1 MPVKIRLAR
10 KGRKGLPSY
19 NVVVADSR
27 SPRDG
32 KFIEKLGNYDPK
44 KKIFDLDGAKALN
57 WLSKGAQP
65 TDTARSLLSKQGVM
79 LRRHLQIGVD
89 KGSISQDIAD
99 QRFAEWQTFK
109 DKQNANKNPLKKEK
123 VAAIKG

>member
-19 NVVVADSR
+19 NIIVADSR
-27 SPRDG
+27 APRDG

-44 KKIFDLDGAKALN
+44 KKIFDLDGSKALD

-65 TDTARSLLSKQGVM
+65 TDTARTLLSKQGVM
-79 LRRHLQIGVD
+79 FKRHLQIGVN

-99 QRFAEWQTFK
+99 QRFAEWQAVK
-109 DKQNANKNPLKKEK
+109 DKKNLDKK
-123 VAAIKG
+123 VAK